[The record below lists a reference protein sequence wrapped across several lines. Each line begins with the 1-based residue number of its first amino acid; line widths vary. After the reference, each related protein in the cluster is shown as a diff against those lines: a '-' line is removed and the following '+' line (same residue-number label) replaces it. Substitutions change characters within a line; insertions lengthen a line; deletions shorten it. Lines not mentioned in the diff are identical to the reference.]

1 MKTIDLRWIN
11 ALLIAFCVSVMAGCG
26 NGGGGVDETKP
37 IAEVKTEAAQM
48 DAGQLRDM
56 AMSYKQAIES
66 KLAEIEP
73 IKEKIKEIP
82 LTEVMGDE
90 AKGLKA
96 DVDELMK
103 SVDALK
109 ERFQVYYDKLKEMDG
124 DLSGLDL

>member
-1 MKTIDLRWIN
+1 MKTVRLHWVSGLLV
-11 ALLIAFCVSVMAGCG
+11 ALCVSVIAGCG
-26 NGGGGVDETKP
+26 GAGSADETKP
-37 IAEVKTEAAQM
+37 IAEVKADAQQM
-48 DAGQLRDM
+48 DVGQLRDM

-82 LTEVMGDE
+82 LTEMMGDD